1 MIFFHIS
8 SFNLDLTFQF
18 CGHSF
23 LCFPE
28 AYYLLINQ
36 INNHIWQNKLHEIH
50 MGRPHQGPFL
60 EGCNKEPVGKERNKQ
75 KTANKPGERKTD

>member
-23 LCFPE
+23 VCFPE

-50 MGRPHQGPFL
+50 MDVHTRAHFY
-60 EGCNKEPVGKERNKQ
+60 KAVTKSR
-75 KTANKPGERKTD
+75 